1 MQAAE
6 QKILAFRQIN
16 STLKDIIKQDKC
28 LTCACFHDDVLA
40 KVQDT
45 LKRFNETQPEHRL
58 DDIEA
63 DFERWTKDADLFK
76 AHG

>member
-6 QKILAFRQIN
+6 QKILAFRQIH

-28 LTCACFHDDVLA
+28 RTCTCFHDDVLA

-63 DFERWTKDADLFK
+63 DFERWTKHADPLK